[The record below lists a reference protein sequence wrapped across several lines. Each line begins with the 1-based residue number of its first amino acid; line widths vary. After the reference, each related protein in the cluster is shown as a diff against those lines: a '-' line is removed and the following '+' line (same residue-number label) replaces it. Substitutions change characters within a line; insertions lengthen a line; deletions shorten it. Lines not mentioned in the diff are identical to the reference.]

1 MTVGMGMSDS
11 KSGRARGS
19 VMRCV
24 GMIMAV
30 HGMVVIVRMKV
41 LDHHLPLRPVVQLC
55 DESL

>member
-1 MTVGMGMSDS
+1 MSDS

-41 LDHHLPLRPVVQLC
+41 LDHHWPLRPVVQLC